1 MNQAQL
7 ADWLT
12 GRIAAYLNIP
22 RDSIDVETPLPEYG
36 FDSTMSLSLCADL
49 HLELDIEADATIA
62 WDYPTITELSAHL
75 ISVRAESARMCVS

>member
-7 ADWLT
+7 ADWLSERVA
-12 GRIAAYLNIP
+12 GYLNTP

-49 HLELDIEADATIA
+49 QRELDIEADATIA
-62 WDYPTITELSAHL
+62 WDYPTITALSAHL
-75 ISVRAESARMCVS
+75 ISVRAESGRMYVS